1 MESPKS
7 EVGMPIAELGS
18 QIPIAIGT
26 EVGMPIAVL
35 GSRKKLRLEM
45 RLSLTVNKKAAQY
58 AGGFSYQNIKN

>member
-1 MESPKS
+1 
-7 EVGMPIAELGS
+7 
-18 QIPIAIGT
+18 
-26 EVGMPIAVL
+26 MPIAVL